1 MFGIPRSRVRA
12 LSEEHETKRDIVRFY
27 AEISAAQRRSKLFE
41 SVFSVLI
48 VAMLSFAV
56 GRFFLLPWYVMLPFP
71 ALYLLIVIVRIQRM
85 DTLSNAERVFP
96 LFRERLVTIRDNFS
110 KTHEMEIG
118 LEEDVL
124 ASSHEVEASGFF
136 DPRRFSTKIILL
148 LSLFF
153 ITGFF
158 TTFTYEHLPPLWPDF
173 SGDEDGEGYD
183 PNFWFWQR
191 TAITGMDESG
201 DIDSIDLIYGDEAE
215 LLEGLE
221 SMPIELKAAK
231 DALGLSPSDGQRSPS
246 ERFEPIRIDAV
257 GAEYYE
263 DSIPLSKHSVVRN
276 YFRDQ
281 QS

>member
-1 MFGIPRSRVRA
+1 MIPLSRARIRA
-12 LSEEHETKRDIVRFY
+12 LSEEHPTKRDIVRFY
-27 AEISAAQRRSKLFE
+27 TEISAAQRRSKLFE
-41 SVFSVLI
+41 SMFSVLI

-71 ALYLLIVIVRIQRM
+71 SLYLLVVIVRIQRM
-85 DTLSNAERVFP
+85 DTIRNAERVFP
-96 LFRERLVTIRDNFS
+96 LFRERLVTIKDNFS

-118 LEEDVL
+118 LEKDVL

-136 DPRRFSTKIILL
+136 DPRRFSMKIILL

-153 ITGFF
+153 ISGFF
-158 TTFTYEHLPPLWPDF
+158 TTFTYEHLEPLWPDF
-173 SGDEDGEGYD
+173 SDDEEGGEGYD

-191 TAITGMDESG
+191 TSITGMDESG
-201 DIDSIDLIYGDEAE
+201 DMDSIDLIYGDEAE

-231 DALGLSPSDGQRSPS
+231 DALGLTPSDGPRSPS
-246 ERFEPIRIDAV
+246 ERFEPTRIDAV

-263 DSIPLSKHSVVRN
+263 DSIPLSKHAVVRN

-281 QS
+281 S